1 LARGIDSIAHN
12 IALRNNGTTIAV
24 LGCGVDY
31 CYPPENRQ
39 LFEKIPENGVILSE
53 YFLGVGPDA
62 INFPKRNRIISGLSK
77 GILVVE
83 AGERSGALITAYY
96 ALNQNR
102 EVFAIPGNITSS
114 ISRGPNRLIK
124 QGAKLVESVED
135 IFEEIEGLQTSAVH
149 KERPIPPNLRDWE
162 RKILAHLSKEP
173 KHIDK
178 LVHELQETPA
188 TILAGLLT
196 LELMGLVQQL
206 VGKMFVKL

>member
-1 LARGIDSIAHN
+1 
-12 IALRNNGTTIAV
+12 
-24 LGCGVDY
+24 
-31 CYPPENRQ
+31 

-62 INFPKRNRIISGLSK
+62 TNFPKRNRIISGLSR

-83 AGERSGALITAYY
+83 AGERSGALIIAYY

-114 ISRGPNRLIK
+114 RSRGPNKLIK

-135 IFEEIEGLQTSAVH
+135 IFEEIEGLQNNAVH

-162 RKILAHLSKEP
+162 RKILTHLSKEP

-178 LVHELQETPA
+178 LVQELQETPA